1 MLRDGHF
8 WAHSEGSPSNFDKAW
23 GRAGRITLRFSFTLL
38 GLPGRFTIKL
48 EPLIP
53 QIALE
58 IMA

>member
-8 WAHSEGSPSNFDKAW
+8 WAHSEGSPISFDKAW
-23 GRAGRITLRFSFTLL
+23 GRAGRITLRFSLTLL

-53 QIALE
+53 QVALE
-58 IMA
+58 IIA